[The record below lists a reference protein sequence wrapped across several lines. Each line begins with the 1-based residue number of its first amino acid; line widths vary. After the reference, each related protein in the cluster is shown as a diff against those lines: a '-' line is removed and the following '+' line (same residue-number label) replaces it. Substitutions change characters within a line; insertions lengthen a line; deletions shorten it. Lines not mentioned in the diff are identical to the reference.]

1 MGRDN
6 TSSIDSGSG
15 EKLAALASQRK
26 ASIKGEF
33 GLENRNKEE
42 QVVNARKAVNVAAA
56 KAKAKKRAK
65 LAKAS
70 KKKNKK

>member
-15 EKLAALASQRK
+15 EKLAALASQQK
-26 ASIKGEF
+26 ASIRGEF
-33 GLENRNKEE
+33 AVGNKDKEE
-42 QVVNARKAVNVAAA
+42 QVVNARKAVNVAAS